1 MSTVYIA
8 HAVGD
13 ERGKAFGGSPGDQTG
28 REVLVSP
35 WRRNDKG
42 WIVLRPKDRAVA
54 SAIAYDARAA
64 AENPNIGY
72 DQHDR
77 NTLFEAAQKVGYACA
92 LVQTPCECDCSS
104 LVRVCLWY
112 AGIKVGHFN
121 TASERD
127 VLMRS
132 GAFIELTDPA
142 YTESS
147 ALLMEG
153 DILVTK
159 TKGHTCI
166 VLTDGADAE
175 VTPDPEP
182 EPEPTYTK
190 VVYVKG
196 GSVYVRTVD
205 HVPADKQANKDS
217 IIGTAHRGD
226 KLPYLGKG
234 ASGWYKIEF
243 RGVIGYISNKP
254 RYTEVRYEPA

>member
-13 ERGKAFGGSPGDQTG
+13 EHGKAHGGSPGDQTG
-28 REVLVSP
+28 HEVLVSP
-35 WRRNDKG
+35 WKRNDKG
-42 WIVLRPKDRAVA
+42 WIVLRPKDRAAA

-77 NTLFEAAQKVGYACA
+77 NTLFDVAQKVGYACA

-132 GAFIELTDPA
+132 GAFVELTDPA

-153 DILVTK
+153 DILVTRA
-159 TKGHTCI
+159 KGHTCI

-175 VTPDPEP
+175 VTPEPEP

-196 GSVYVRTVD
+196 GSVRVRKGDNT
-205 HVPADKQANKDS
+205 
-217 IIGTAHRGD
+217 GTPTIWIAHKGD

-234 ASGWYKIEF
+234 ASGWYKVELH
-243 RGVIGYISNKP
+243 GVVGYISNKP
-254 RYTEVRYEPA
+254 RYTEVRYTEVIERA